1 MFVSAKTI
9 ARLFAAAGVLA
20 IASHALADTK
30 KERDTPAKP
39 ALVASY
45 GDWSVYQS
53 ASGKAR
59 ICYALA
65 TPKERAPADVKRDP
79 AYAFISERP
88 AERVRNEVVFVMGF
102 DVGGAEAEKPAK
114 DTKDTKDKK
123 KPDAKDKDKKAKP
136 EAAGSTAIVG
146 DASFDLLPKGSNLW
160 VKNAAQE
167 SQLIDEMRKGAQLK
181 IKAAAK
187 KGAASLDTYSLS
199 GFSQAIDRALK
210 DCPGS

>member
-9 ARLFAAAGVLA
+9 ARLFAAAGALA

-30 KERDTPAKP
+30 KDKEKDAPAKP

-65 TPKERAPADVKRDP
+65 TPKERAPADAKRDP

-102 DVGGAEAEKPAK
+102 DVGGAEAEKPAAK
-114 DTKDTKDKK
+114 DSKDKK
-123 KPDAKDKDKKAKP
+123 KPDAKDKKPKP
-136 EAAGSTAIVG
+136 EAAGPTATVG
-146 DASFDLLPKGSNLW
+146 DTAFDLLPKGSNLW

-181 IKAAAK
+181 IKAVSK
-187 KGAASLDTYSLS
+187 RGAPSLDTYSLS